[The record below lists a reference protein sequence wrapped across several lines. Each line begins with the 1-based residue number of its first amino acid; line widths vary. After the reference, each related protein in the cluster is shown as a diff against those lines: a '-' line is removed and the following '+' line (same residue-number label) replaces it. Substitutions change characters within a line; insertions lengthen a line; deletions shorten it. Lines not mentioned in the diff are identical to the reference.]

1 MRNVEKTIA
10 EGRKLYE
17 KHTRAAMLTCL
28 DFKHLEETEQGKM
41 EAMHNAYLM
50 GLAVGNRIGKRQGAA
65 KV

>member
-10 EGRKLYE
+10 EGKKIYE
-17 KHTRAAMLTCL
+17 KNERAAMLTCL

-50 GLAVGNRIGKRQGAA
+50 GLAVGNRIGKKKARAR
-65 KV
+65 V

>member
-28 DFKHLEETEQGKM
+28 DFKHLEEIEQGKM

-50 GLAVGNRIGKRQGAA
+50 GLAVGERIGKKKARAR
-65 KV
+65 V